1 MAARNQPISTSW
13 NPTHVRR
20 SPQPRSGNTATA
32 QLAALAAQPTR
43 GKDPE

>member
-1 MAARNQPISTSW
+1 MAAHPAAYHLLEPDMPVSG
-13 NPTHVRR
+13 V
-20 SPQPRSGNTATA
+20 PQPVTVTTATA